1 MLVNALVQPRFDYAA
16 NFWFRS
22 IGKVNQKKLQICQN
36 KCIRFIHNLDNRA
49 HLEPKHFKSVNML
62 NVQNRIDYL
71 SLCQLYKIVNNK
83 SPVYLKSLIPEYKHS
98 YDTKSGGKAI
108 FVPRVGSQGQKSFSY
123 NAIKMWNDL
132 PNNISHCN
140 SIDQFK
146 KNCKSFLFNKY
157 ESEYNSEY
165 IKYY

>member
-1 MLVNALVQPRFDYAA
+1 MLLNALVQPRFDYAA

-22 IGKVNQKKLQICQN
+22 FGKVNQKKLQICQN

-83 SPVYLKSLIPEYKHS
+83 SPVYLKSLIPKYKHS

-108 FVPRVGSQGQKSFSY
+108 YVPRVGSLGHKS
-123 NAIKMWNDL
+123 WTV
-132 PNNISHCN
+132 C
-140 SIDQFK
+140 
-146 KNCKSFLFNKY
+146 
-157 ESEYNSEY
+157 
-165 IKYY
+165 